1 MTMGAPPPSPCPP
14 ASPPDRPSSTAT
26 IPSGVFGPGLIL
38 LALLFPG
45 LLLPAPARAQDPRS
59 PAADSL
65 PPGVQRIVG
74 SLIDD
79 ESLVPIE
86 GAVITALR
94 MEGPDDEGEGT
105 PAGRATTNNAG
116 GFRIG
121 LDRAG
126 YYRLQAQALGYA
138 PTTSQTVRVEDG
150 QLLTVDFRILP
161 EAILMQPLL
170 VTARRGSGEELFY
183 KRMDEWGRGVF
194 MTPDMIDS
202 IAPEVH
208 PAEVFRNRDDTWLS
222 WLGVTRFGAPIPR
235 LKSFKGAGCLGIMVN
250 RIPVVLHPGD
260 VGGIWEN
267 YPLDMLRPEDLVA
280 VEYYRYVGEA
290 PPELR
295 RFAKPP
301 GLTAAAQCGL
311 VVFWTEAGW

>member
-1 MTMGAPPPSPCPP
+1 MAASQTPCRS
-14 ASPPDRPSSTAT
+14 A
-26 IPSGVFGPGLIL
+26 VLLWIL
-38 LALLFPG
+38 LLVLMVPRSA
-45 LLLPAPARAQDPRS
+45 AAQDP
-59 PAADSL
+59 PATAVPDSL
-65 PPGVQRIVG
+65 APGMQRIVG
-74 SLIDD
+74 TLVDD
-79 ESLVPIE
+79 ESLMPVE

-94 MEGPDDEGEGT
+94 MEGPDDDGEGVVV
-105 PAGRATTNNAG
+105 GRAVTNNAG
-116 GFRIG
+116 GFRIA

-126 YYRLQAQALGYA
+126 DYRLQVQALGYA

-194 MTPDMIDS
+194 MTPEMIDS

-222 WLGVTRFGAPIPR
+222 WRGVTRFGAPIPN
-235 LKSFKGAGCLGIMVN
+235 LKSFRGAGCLGIMVN
-250 RIPVVLHPGD
+250 RIPVISRPGD
-260 VGGIWEN
+260 IGGIWAN
-267 YPLDMLRPEDLVA
+267 YPLDTLRPEDLVA

-295 RFAKPP
+295 RFAQPP
-301 GLTAAAQCGL
+301 GLTMGAQCGL
-311 VVFWTEAGW
+311 VVFWTEGAW